1 MFFTPTVLTAPA
13 AGSYLLARSLT
24 KFTLQTIS
32 VPNLQLAPNL
42 LQAVRA
48 HYELA
53 LAPLAGC
60 LGVSVSLLGL
70 AATNRREL
78 PTAAYLR
85 LRPLA
90 EALPPPWGSGP
101 PPPAP
106 LPDPAPA
113 LWPAPPLPTPAPE
126 ALRRRLAAQRHRLW
140 AQQRNLAPLRLRR
153 AQAEALQAVLPA
165 LAAALPPAEARAAR
179 WLPLLHTQ
187 VAERLGPA
195 ASAAL
200 ALCTEVAQLAL
211 WLGEV
216 GAGEENF

>member
-1 MFFTPTVLTAPA
+1 MPT
-13 AGSYLLARSLT
+13 
-24 KFTLQTIS
+24 
-32 VPNLQLAPNL
+32 LQLASNL

-48 HYELA
+48 HYGLA
-53 LAPLAGC
+53 LAPLAAC
-60 LGVSVSLLGL
+60 LGVSGSLLGL

-90 EALPPPWGSGP
+90 EALPPPWSSGP
-101 PPPAP
+101 PPAAL
-106 LPDPAPA
+106 LPDPALA
-113 LWPAPPLPTPAPE
+113 RWSAPPLPAPAPE

-140 AQQRNLAPLRLRR
+140 AQQRALAPLRLRR
-153 AQAEALQAVLPA
+153 TQAEALQAVLPA

-179 WLPLLHTQ
+179 WLPLLHAQ

-200 ALCTEVAQLAL
+200 ALAEAHRLALRTEVAQLAL
-211 WLGEV
+211 WLGED
-216 GAGEENF
+216 GADG